1 MSEHFNQKNCYC
13 MIFCVDSTKFIFSS
27 IGLGLLIIIIATSIF
42 SHKILHERK
51 PLSRKSKRKSSF
63 IFSDEN
69 EPKLILLTKF
79 NTLVNKLMPEK
90 VNEYVQRTYEKIYGK
105 DSVKLYIN
113 EGKSNIKRTK
123 KKKISVSFNDYV
135 EEREFTI

>member
-1 MSEHFNQKNCYC
+1 
-13 MIFCVDSTKFIFSS
+13 MITCVDSTKFIFSS
-27 IGLGLLIIIIATSIF
+27 IGLGLLIIIIATGIF

>member
-1 MSEHFNQKNCYC
+1 MSEHFNQKNCYY
-13 MIFCVDSTKFIFSS
+13 MITCVDSTKFIFSS
-27 IGLGLLIIIIATSIF
+27 IGLGLLIIIIATGIF

>member
-1 MSEHFNQKNCYC
+1 MT
-13 MIFCVDSTKFIFSS
+13 CVDSTKFIFSS
-27 IGLGLLIIIIATSIF
+27 IGLGLLIIIIATGIF

>member
-1 MSEHFNQKNCYC
+1 MSEHFNQKNCYY
-13 MIFCVDSTKFIFSS
+13 MITCVDSTKFIFSS
-27 IGLGLLIIIIATSIF
+27 IGLGLLIIIIATGIF
-42 SHKILHERK
+42 SHKILYERK

>member
-1 MSEHFNQKNCYC
+1 MSEHFNQKNCYY
-13 MIFCVDSTKFIFSS
+13 MITCIDSTKFIFSS
-27 IGLGLLIIIIATSIF
+27 IGLGLLIIIIATGIF

-113 EGKSNIKRTK
+113 EGKSHIKKTK

>member
-1 MSEHFNQKNCYC
+1 
-13 MIFCVDSTKFIFSS
+13 MITCVDSTKFIFTS
-27 IGLGLLIIIIATSIF
+27 IGLGLLMIIIVTGIF
-42 SHKILHERK
+42 SHKLLLERK
-51 PLSRKSKRKSSF
+51 PLSRKAKRNSSLYSF

-90 VNEYVQRTYEKIYGK
+90 VNDYVQRTYEKIYGK

-113 EGKSNIKRTK
+113 EGKSSNKRTK
-123 KKKISVSFNDYV
+123 KKNISVSFNDCV

>member
-1 MSEHFNQKNCYC
+1 
-13 MIFCVDSTKFIFSS
+13 
-27 IGLGLLIIIIATSIF
+27 
-42 SHKILHERK
+42 
-51 PLSRKSKRKSSF
+51 
-63 IFSDEN
+63 
-69 EPKLILLTKF
+69 
-79 NTLVNKLMPEK
+79 MPEK